1 MERFQTEHH
10 NTYPLSL
17 SQQNIWSLEQAC
29 PGTSINN
36 ISTTLRIHGRVDLA
50 MLQRSLDLVLAADG
64 SLRTRITLDGNLPVQ
79 YQADFVQEAFPV
91 YDFTQTSPEGIER
104 WEEAVTR
111 EAIPL
116 LDAPLYRFLLFRS
129 GEQDGG
135 LVMKLHHIISDGWT
149 QILLCNRVGHAY
161 LDLLSGEEPV
171 LEPCPSYEAHV
182 KEETNYLVSSAYQ
195 RDEAYWTNILEQS
208 GEPSI
213 LKSVKG
219 AVISP
224 VGQRRSFV
232 LPQSLNNSIYT
243 FCTRN
248 RVAPFSAFYLALAIY
263 FKRIGGADRFTI
275 GVPVYNRTN
284 YAFKQTSGMFV
295 STLPFFN
302 ELHGDWSFSQCSQHL
317 TECWLDMLRH
327 QRLPFTHIQR
337 LARKSGGDRLF
348 HIALSYQNGQ
358 MLSSRD
364 ASVSFSGRWHYS
376 GYQMEQLC
384 IHLSNLAD
392 DRRYAVDYDYLTQVF
407 SEKEIEDL
415 HHCLVNILQEGLRDP
430 DCPMCRL
437 SVLGSQEREQVLYLF
452 NRTETPLYD
461 KDLYDRFAR
470 TAAQHPDRAA
480 LICGG
485 VRTSYNQLEHA
496 AAQVQAALESEG
508 SSNSLAAIL
517 LPRTPALFA
526 AMMGALRA
534 GWAFLMLAPDQPANR
549 LLEILQQSGTAVLI
563 SDQTILRG
571 SGLEYGGLPLI
582 DMAALPNAAA
592 APADTR
598 PESLAYVVYTSGSTG
613 APKGVEVSRRSL
625 LNLATAMAPI
635 YGSGAVLSMC
645 SVGFDAFLLES
656 AAALLNGRTILLPSE
671 PDLESPG
678 RLAKLIRGYGVGFL
692 ATTPSRLAALIKHS
706 DFSSAL
712 QRMECLVCG
721 GESFPSDLLYQLRL
735 MTSARIYNQYGPSE
749 ATVAVSM
756 KLLNHAEAITAGPP
770 MPNCRLYV
778 LDQWM
783 NPLPVGVYGDLYIG
797 GLCVGMGYRN
807 QPELTAERFL
817 DSPFEL
823 GDRLYRTGDTACW
836 TASGEIVLGGR
847 TDRQIKLR
855 GLRVEPQEVAACL
868 RKHPQVKQCAAVV
881 RQQAGQTVLIA
892 YYTSDIP
899 VSDAELL
906 SFAAS
911 YLPRYMVPAAVI
923 HLEELPLTKNGKVDE
938 ARLPLPASSNSVSR
952 SAAPGSELEAML
964 LGIFSKVLGRGDLE
978 PESDYFLCGGNSLN
992 AMETISRIGEQTGH
1006 ALRVADLYACRSAR
1020 RLAAM
1025 LEGGTVSLA
1034 PAPHLKAAPALE
1046 RYPLTPIQQGLYVQ
1060 SHMDPTG
1067 AAYQMPGA
1075 FRLAKA
1081 PDIARLRQAFALLIE
1096 EEPLLR
1102 TAFVPEPDGIFAK
1115 VLPHVD
1121 FEMPVIRGS
1130 ISGASESL
1138 LKPFQLDMPPLL
1150 RAALCEEEDGS
1161 WTLLIN
1167 IHHIIGDG
1175 LTTPVLLRRL
1185 DHLYQ
1190 NGMPQK
1196 PDLSYLDYAWHLSQ
1210 VKRDTGRLDYW
1221 KAHLSPLPEPL
1232 ELPADFLKHHDFDYL
1247 GDTLCLSLTPEL
1259 SASCDVRCAQ
1269 AGISAYMFFLAA
1281 FGLLLARLSGQET
1294 LTVGVPAAGRLLP
1307 ETREMCGPFINTLP
1321 LRLSPSPDLSV
1332 EDYFS
1337 AVRDEVNGMLDHQE
1351 VGLEEITAALELPR
1365 SLSQSPLYQVMF
1377 TQRPLDPE
1385 DFTLGG
1391 EKLTYCPIPTGTA
1404 KMDLVVEMARDGDHY
1419 TFQME
1424 YASSLFEQESVAYW
1438 SRCLEQLIRSLAAA
1452 GNCPLW
1458 QLSALSPSDRVRLID
1473 IPNHTVTPFVDLPIH
1488 HFIAQQAEMDP
1499 HAPAVIFHDKHY
1511 TRMDLE
1517 RMACRTANLLHA
1529 AGVRPGGKIG
1539 LAVSRGPALVAAM
1552 MGILKAGC
1560 AYVPLLATFPE
1571 QRLSYM
1577 LETAQI
1583 THVLCDEKTRAA
1595 LPQGLACTLVDIG
1608 READDTFD
1616 PVPVKDSD
1624 LCNILFTSGSTG
1636 KPKGVMLCYR
1646 SVANM
1651 FLNMRELMSRADG
1664 PILCATNLVFDA
1676 FVAETLLAMAMGKPL
1691 VMCDEE
1697 EMLLPWKVA
1706 ELISKHHVEIVQFTP
1721 ARFQMLLSNEA
1732 FCEASKKLKLILF
1745 GGEVLTPL
1753 LLEKTCQTTD
1763 AVTVNM
1769 YGPTEATVYMTYV
1782 DVQPGKPISIGRPLK
1797 NGRIYVLDEQRRP
1810 VQPTAYGELWLAG
1823 EVLSAGYI
1831 SRPDLTEQS
1840 FQPDPF
1846 FPGEN
1851 MYRTGD
1857 IARMRLDGCYDFQGR
1872 RDTQVKL
1879 NGQRVE
1885 LDEITGAM
1893 MTSGCALLAATVPVR
1908 HNDGSMQLYSFYQP
1922 KPGAQGGEAEIRRHM
1937 GQVLPVYMIP
1947 SHIVALDKLPQTAS
1961 AKIDLRALGELAASY
1976 DSGSLHMEADTPLAP
1991 AATVPAEQPPIPQ
2004 AAPSVPAMQAPAE
2017 PAPCQ
2022 EETLE
2027 ALLLKLWEQALGR
2040 KDLRIDQS
2048 FFQQGGT
2055 SLAALS
2061 VLSQYHNHKL
2071 VLSLQQF
2078 YENPTIQAQA
2088 LLLAP
2093 GVVPA
2098 AGHSGGPSLPKPAEP
2113 AANPMPVPAA
2123 PVGEPTETVVY
2134 PRRVPALPHGQIV
2147 KKSVGT
2153 VLLTGATG
2161 FLGAHVLREL
2171 LDAGA
2176 ARVICLIR
2184 GNNPQRLWDSLAWYF
2199 GSGWTAGCANMV
2211 EVLSGDITKTGLGL
2225 SPEEY
2230 RRLSGSLDAV
2240 WHCAAD
2246 VRHYAADQEAFLQT
2260 NLSGTENLIKLARA
2274 ACVPLY
2280 HMSTGSV
2287 AGQRLEVSDREA
2299 VFTEEDFDIGQDW
2312 RSNLYVKS
2320 KFLAENAVLE
2330 AVRTGLTARI
2340 FRLGRL
2346 VGRGSDGTFQKNPDS
2361 NAFWLIMRGVHALG
2375 AIPASMAASPVE
2387 LTPID
2392 WCAGAVVALR
2402 SAPLTVYHIQN
2413 PAPCT
2418 LEQAARAVVPWLEI
2432 LPDDIFDERFERALS
2447 GDSSALFAPLL
2458 DFRQRMQTAPVTISV
2473 SNTHTMEQLKAAGF
2487 QRELPGPERTLRAFR
2502 FSDAERLG
2510 RKGNSHGI

>member
-1 MERFQTEHH
+1 MERFQPEHH

-50 MLQRSLDLVLAADG
+50 LLQRSLDLVLAADA
-64 SLRTRITLDGNLPVQ
+64 SLRARITLDGNLPVQ
-79 YQADFVQEAFPV
+79 YEAEFVRELFPV

-111 EAIPL
+111 EVIPL

-161 LDLLSGEEPV
+161 LDLLSGKDPV
-171 LEPCPSYEAHV
+171 LGPFPSYQAHI
-182 KEETNYLVSSAYQ
+182 KAETNYLVSPAYK
-195 RDEAYWTNILEQS
+195 RDETYWTNVLKQS

-213 LKSVKG
+213 LKSVRS
-219 AVISP
+219 AVVSP
-224 VGQRRSFV
+224 VGRRKSFM

-243 FCTRN
+243 FCMRN

-275 GVPVYNRTN
+275 GVPIYNRTN
-284 YAFKQTSGMFV
+284 YDFKQTSGMFV

-302 ELHGDWSFSQCSQHL
+302 ELHGDWSFSQCSEHL
-317 TECWLDMLRH
+317 TECWMDMLRH

-337 LARKSGGDRLF
+337 LAPKSGGDRLF
-348 HIALSYQNGQ
+348 HIVLSYQNGQ
-358 MLSSRD
+358 MLSSPD

-384 IHLSNLAD
+384 IHLSNLAG

-407 SEKEIEDL
+407 SEQEIEDL
-415 HHCLVNILQEGLRDP
+415 HHCLVNILQEGLCAP
-430 DCPMCRL
+430 DRPVCHL
-437 SVLGSQEREQVLYLF
+437 SILGSREREQVLYLF
-452 NRTETPLYD
+452 NCTETPLYD
-461 KDLYDRFAR
+461 HDLYHRFAR
-470 TAAQHPDRAA
+470 IVARYPDRAA
-480 LICGG
+480 LICDGA
-485 VRTSYNQLEHA
+485 RTSYRQLEQT
-496 AAQVQAALESEG
+496 AAQVQTALESA
-508 SSNSLAAIL
+508 SSSCALAAIL

-526 AMMGALRA
+526 AIMGVLRA
-534 GWAFLMLAPDQPANR
+534 GWAFLVLAPDQPANR
-549 LLEILQQSGTAVLI
+549 LREILQQSGSTALI
-563 SDQTILRG
+563 SNQTMLNS
-571 SGLEYGGLPLI
+571 SGLEHDALV
-582 DMAALPNAAA
+582 DMAALPLAAA
-592 APADTR
+592 AAADIQ
-598 PESLAYVVYTSGSTG
+598 PEALAYVVYTSGSTG
-613 APKGVEVSRRSL
+613 APKGVEISRRSL

-635 YGSGAVLSMC
+635 YGTGAVLSMC

-656 AAALLNGRTILLPSE
+656 AVALLNGQTILLPSDT
-671 PDLESPG
+671 DLESPSC
-678 RLAKLIRGYGVGFL
+678 LAKLIRRYGVGFL
-692 ATTPSRLAALIKHS
+692 ATTPSRLAALIKYP

-721 GESFPSDLLYQLRL
+721 GETFPSDLLYQLRL

-749 ATVAVSM
+749 AAVAVSM
-756 KLLNHAEAITAGPP
+756 KLLNHAETITAGPP

-797 GLCVGMGYRN
+797 GICVGLGYRN
-807 QPELTAERFL
+807 QPDLTAACFL

-868 RKHPQVKQCAAVV
+868 RKHPQVKQCAVVV
-881 RQQAGQTVLIA
+881 REQAGQAVLVA
-892 YYTSDIP
+892 YYTADVP
-899 VSDAELL
+899 VSEAQLL

-911 YLPRYMVPAAVI
+911 YLPRYMVPAAMI
-923 HLEELPLTKNGKVDE
+923 RLEEIPITKNGKVDE
-938 ARLPLPASSNSVSR
+938 AQLPEPVSIGGLSC
-952 SAAPGSELEAML
+952 SAVPGSELEASL
-964 LGIFSKVLGRGDLE
+964 LNIFSQVLGRGDLG

-992 AMETISRIGEQTGH
+992 AMETISRVGEQTGYV
-1006 ALRVADLYACRSAR
+1006 LRVADLYTCRNAR
-1020 RLAAM
+1020 RLAA
-1025 LEGGTVSLA
+1025 LLDKSCDSTET
-1034 PAPHLKAAPALE
+1034 APHLKAAPELD
-1046 RYPLTPIQQGLYVQ
+1046 RYPLSPIQQGLYVQ

-1067 AAYQMPGA
+1067 TAYQMPGA
-1075 FRLAKA
+1075 FRLVKA
-1081 PDIARLRQAFALLIE
+1081 PDIARLRQAFVLLID

-1102 TAFVPEPDGIFAK
+1102 TAFVQDPDGIFSR

-1150 RAALCEEEDGS
+1150 RAVLCEEEDGS

-1232 ELPADFLKHHDFDYL
+1232 ELPVDFLKRHDFDYR
-1247 GDTLCLSLTPEL
+1247 GGTLSLSLTPEL
-1259 SASCDVRCAQ
+1259 SAACDARCTQ

-1281 FGLLLARLSGQET
+1281 FGLLLSRLSGHET

-1351 VGLEEITAALELPR
+1351 VGLEEITTALELPR

-1385 DFTLGG
+1385 AFTLGG
-1391 EKLTYCPIPTGTA
+1391 EKLTYCPISTGTA

-1419 TFQME
+1419 TFQIE
-1424 YASSLFEQESVAYW
+1424 YASSLFERETVAYW
-1438 SRCLEQLIRSLAAA
+1438 SRCLQQLIRSLSTA
-1452 GNCPLW
+1452 GSCPLW
-1458 QLSALSPSDRVRLID
+1458 QLSALSPADRVQLID
-1473 IPNHTVTPFVDLPIH
+1473 TPNHTVTPFVDLPIH
-1488 HFIAQQAEMDP
+1488 YFIAQQAEIDP
-1499 HAPAVIFHDKHY
+1499 GAAALIFHDTHY

-1517 RMACRTANLLHA
+1517 RMACRIANLLCA
-1529 AGVRPGGKIG
+1529 AGIQPGGKIG
-1539 LAVSRGPALVAAM
+1539 LAVSRGPALVASM
-1552 MGILKAGC
+1552 MGILKTGC

-1583 THVLCDEKTRAA
+1583 THVLCDEKTRSV
-1595 LPQGLACTLVDIG
+1595 LPQGLACTLVDIAG
-1608 READDTFD
+1608 DADETFA

-1636 KPKGVMLCYR
+1636 KPKGVMLRHR

-1651 FLNMRELMSRADG
+1651 FLNLREQLARADG

-1763 AVTVNM
+1763 AITVNM
-1769 YGPTEATVYMTYV
+1769 YGPTEATVYMTMV
-1782 DVQPGKPISIGRPLK
+1782 DVRPGKPISIGRSLK
-1797 NGRIYVLDEQRRP
+1797 NGRIYVLDEQQRP
-1810 VQPTAYGELWLAG
+1810 VLPTAYGELWLAG

-1831 SRPDLTEQS
+1831 SRPDLTEQ
-1840 FQPDPF
+1840 FFRPDPF
-1846 FPGEN
+1846 FPGEQ

-1885 LDEITGAM
+1885 LDEITGAII
-1893 MTSGCALLAATVPVR
+1893 TSGCALLGATVPVR
-1908 HNDGSMQLYSFYQP
+1908 RNDGSMQLYSFYQP
-1922 KPGAQGGEAEIRRHM
+1922 NPNASGGEEEIRRHM
-1937 GQVLPVYMIP
+1937 REVLPVYMMP
-1947 SHIVALDKLPQTAS
+1947 SHIVALEKMPHTAS
-1961 AKIDLRALGELAASY
+1961 SKIDLRALGELAASY
-1976 DSGSLHMEADTPLAP
+1976 DNGSAEIEEPSAKAP
-1991 AATVPAEQPPIPQ
+1991 AAPVPAAQVSAPRTAEPIP
-2004 AAPSVPAMQAPAE
+2004 AVQAPVQTAAE
-2017 PAPCQ
+2017 TPPCP
-2022 EETLE
+2022 EGDLE
-2027 ALLLKLWEQALGR
+2027 SLLLKLWEQVLGR
-2040 KDLRIDQS
+2040 KGLRTDQS
-2048 FFQQGGT
+2048 FFEQGGT

-2078 YENPTIQAQA
+2078 YENPTIQAQTA
-2088 LLLAP
+2088 LLAP
-2093 GVVPA
+2093 GTLSASRGEPYAAPGPA
-2098 AGHSGGPSLPKPAEP
+2098 AS
-2113 AANPMPVPAA
+2113 AA
-2123 PVGEPTETVVY
+2123 PVQAPAPVREPAGTVVY
-2134 PRRVPALPHGQIV
+2134 PHCVPALPSGQV
-2147 KKSVGT
+2147 KRKRVGT

-2161 FLGAHVLREL
+2161 FLGAHILHEL

-2176 ARVICLIR
+2176 VRVICLIR
-2184 GNNPQRLWDSLAWYF
+2184 GTDPQRLWNTLSWYF
-2199 GSGWTAGCANMV
+2199 GSGWTDGCANAV
-2211 EVLSGDITKTGLGL
+2211 EILSGDITKSGLGL
-2225 SPEEY
+2225 SPAEY
-2230 RRLSGSLDAV
+2230 QHLSGRLDAV

-2260 NLSGTENLIKLARA
+2260 NLSGTKNLIKLARA

-2280 HMSTGSV
+2280 HMSTGSIS
-2287 AGQRLEVSDREA
+2287 GQRLEASDRKA

-2320 KFLAENAVLE
+2320 KFLAENEVLE

-2346 VGRGSDGTFQKNPDS
+2346 VGRASDSTFQKNPDS

-2375 AIPASMAASPVE
+2375 AIPVSMAGFPVD

-2392 WCAGAVVALR
+2392 WCAGAIVALR
-2402 SAPLTVYHIQN
+2402 CAPLTVYHIMN

-2418 LEQAARAVVPWLEI
+2418 LEQAARAVVPQLEV
-2432 LPDDIFDERFERALS
+2432 LPDDEFEKRFERSLAE
-2447 GDSSALFAPLL
+2447 DSSALLAPLL
-2458 DFRQRMQTAPVTISV
+2458 DFKQRMQTAPATIV
-2473 SNTHTMEQLKAAGF
+2473 VDNTRTMEQLKACGF

-2502 FSDAERLG
+2502 FSDAEYLG
-2510 RKGNSHGI
+2510 RKGNGNGI